1 MPVRNF
7 DVKIP
12 CGLARR
18 GNSSAKKGIGISTLG
33 AAGRISSAM
42 TELSFLQNEGA
53 TGRVAAYAAAAVMV
67 ATSTIAG
74 LAVAQRW
81 GTLAV
86 DLLFLP
92 PVLGAAILGGL
103 RPALAS
109 AVASALAY
117 NYFFTAPQRS
127 LRIDSAA
134 DLVTVIV
141 LFAVAVV
148 ASHLASSIR
157 RQARIAEAHALRNA
171 TIAGL
176 ARRLLSC
183 TSEEEIAHT
192 AAEQLAGL
200 FQCNAVLLL
209 DAQPPQIAASAPG
222 DATLM
227 PSDLAAA
234 ALTLATGEPAGRSA
248 TRANLADWQFH
259 PVRTNDTVVATI
271 GVARDDGAPAVLPD
285 QANLLLNLLD
295 QVALALER
303 ARLERAARTFAAVR
317 ERDRMRSALL
327 ATIGQDLKPGLA
339 RLGVT
344 MNQLRRSGTG
354 DKTLVSDLASATAS
368 LQRYVSHLDVF
379 ALDSDREPVVAGS
392 VIIDVFQRS
401 VSRDGAEVHLTP
413 KEFAVLAELAKQP
426 GRVLTHSHLLRS
438 VWGPAQESQT
448 DYLRVAIRA
457 LRQKLEREPAR
468 PELIINEP
476 AVGYRLAVG

>member
-1 MPVRNF
+1 MSERNH
-7 DVKIP
+7 P
-12 CGLARR
+12 QNNAP
-18 GNSSAKKGIGISTLG
+18 
-33 AAGRISSAM
+33 AG
-42 TELSFLQNEGA
+42 Q
-53 TGRVAAYAAAAVMV
+53 VAVYAAAAVMV
-67 ATSTIAG
+67 AMSTLAG
-74 LAVAQRW
+74 LAIAQRW

-117 NYFFTAPQRS
+117 NFFFTAPERS
-127 LRIDSAA
+127 LRVDSAA
-134 DLVTVIV
+134 DLVTVAV
-141 LFAVAVV
+141 LFTVAVV

-157 RQARIAEAHALRNA
+157 RQARIAEAHAARNA

-183 TSEEEIAHT
+183 TSEQEIAQT
-192 AAEQLAGL
+192 AVEQLAKL
-200 FQCNAVLLL
+200 LKCNAILLL
-209 DAQPPQIAASAPG
+209 DAEPPHIAASAPG

-227 PSDLAAA
+227 PSDVAAA
-234 ALTLATGEPAGRSA
+234 ALTLSTGEPAGRSA
-248 TRANLADWQFH
+248 TWANLADWQFH
-259 PVRTNDTVVATI
+259 PVRAKDTIIAAI
-271 GVARDDGAPAVLPD
+271 GVARNDGAPPVPSD
-285 QANLLLNLLD
+285 QLNLLTNLLD

-303 ARLERAARTFAAVR
+303 ARLESAARAFVAAR

-339 RLGVT
+339 RLGTT
-344 MNQLRRSGTG
+344 MDQLRRSGTG
-354 DKTLVSDLASATAS
+354 DKALVSDLVSATAG
-368 LQRYVSHLDVF
+368 LDRYVAHLDAF
-379 ALDSDREPVVAGS
+379 ASDSDREPVTAGS
-392 VIIDVFQRS
+392 VTIDLFQRS
-401 VSRDGAEVHLTP
+401 VSRDGVEVHLTP

-426 GRVLTHSHLLRS
+426 GRVVTHAHLLRT

-448 DYLRVAIRA
+448 EYLRVAIRA

-476 AVGYRLAVG
+476 AVGYRLAAGQAEPAPSRPRLQSSEGA